1 MIRANH
7 GDHLFQCSTGFAASS
22 VSAGHRLVR
31 WKRFVIRPARGSTA
45 GQPTSRNASGSPRW
59 QQEHSA
65 LSGPVSWGRSAK
77 MDWVS
82 EVLQFPVIIERG
94 RGFSVEPQLLLELIF
109 FLHTIPPHANF
120 TNAFF

>member
-1 MIRANH
+1 VLNGVRGIER
-7 GDHLFQCSTGFAASS
+7 LCRPLTGALEA
-22 VSAGHRLVR
+22 VR
-31 WKRFVIRPARGSTA
+31 HTA
-45 GQPTSRNASGSPRW
+45 GARQHGWAAYLEERERVPRW

-94 RGFSVEPQLLLELIF
+94 RVFSVEPQLL
-109 FLHTIPPHANF
+109 
-120 TNAFF
+120 